1 MFYSENLIY
10 VVAVSLGEEIS
21 DDDYSGDVEP
31 VNIHIPFFI
40 GIFHEFLNYCYY
52 LKEKF
57 SKKQQ
62 EHQDRIS
69 ANKDAI
75 DYEQDRWFFT
85 DYDRIARCR
94 KQIEEEKKKIN
105 NNIELFDRYRKLLTA
120 IADELTNMSENFIV
134 LKNGNEINFSFK
146 DFISE
151 I

>member
-1 MFYSENLIY
+1 M
-10 VVAVSLGEEIS
+10 
-21 DDDYSGDVEP
+21 
-31 VNIHIPFFI
+31 
-40 GIFHEFLNYCYY
+40 NYCYY

-134 LKNGNEINFSFK
+134 LKNENEINFSFK